1 MAHFEGKK
9 CQNLGGHS
17 SCCDNCCNRLVC
29 VISMCQFLI
38 TPFVV
43 RLKSNSVEVDEA
55 EPEVSARDYGKE
67 AKLLLGLIRV
77 PQLIYYVA
85 SSFGSKIVV
94 GHVLLGGALGSLCTK
109 YVTIGF
115 PL

>member
-1 MAHFEGKK
+1 MVLIKFVLRLLMAHFEGKK

-43 RLKSNSVEVDEA
+43 RLKSNNVEVDEA

-77 PQLIYYVA
+77 PQLIY
-85 SSFGSKIVV
+85 
-94 GHVLLGGALGSLCTK
+94 
-109 YVTIGF
+109 
-115 PL
+115 